1 MYIYIIN
8 IEFFITL
15 IINIYFFVNL
25 RNYYIVISHFHK
37 TMKKGALTLKEQYML
52 YGLVQNPQMTDKE
65 LSETIKLKHSTA
77 TAIRHRLRN
86 YEFFRT
92 LVIPRLQNLGCD
104 MLVAIYTS
112 FSPLIPLEERIRITE
127 PTIEVFDEIFLSV
140 GEQDK
145 GFSLSL
151 SKDYATI
158 GNIND
163 IRTQTFGGRGLLEDE
178 YPNMVVFPF
187 TISKIYR
194 YLDFAPLLKTHF
206 KIDFETEK
214 TIRNYGSQDNTNV
227 MFMETEKNVYYLL
240 VKYPEMSDDDIGKE
254 LGVSRHTVSRIRR
267 GFEKDKLIRKINIP
281 DLKKL
286 GFEILTFTHIRFD
299 PRNPP
304 DMERDEAA
312 VLMDNSTIFMACRM
326 YETVMLS
333 IHYNYEA
340 YKGDKTKM
348 MQILRENKWI
358 AKDPVV
364 RTYGL
369 NTMIFIKDFKFA
381 PIARKI
387 VGCTLLI

>member
-1 MYIYIIN
+1 
-8 IEFFITL
+8 
-15 IINIYFFVNL
+15 
-25 RNYYIVISHFHK
+25 
-37 TMKKGALTLKEQYML
+37 MKKSTLTRKEQYML
-52 YGLVQNPQMTDKE
+52 YGLTQNPQMTDKE
-65 LSETIKLKHSTA
+65 LSETIRLKHSTA

-86 YEFFRT
+86 NEYFRT
-92 LVIPRLQNLGCD
+92 LIIPRLQNLGCN

-127 PTIEVFDEIFLSV
+127 RTIEVFDEIFLSV

-178 YPNMVVFPF
+178 YPSMIVFPF

-194 YLDFAPLLKTHF
+194 YFDFAPLLRNHF
-206 KIDFETEK
+206 ELDFEIEK
-214 TIRNYGSQDNTNV
+214 TVRNYGARDSTNV
-227 MFMETEKNVYYLL
+227 MFSETEKNVYYLV
-240 VKYPEMSDDDIGKE
+240 VKYPEMSDDEIGKE
-254 LGVSRHTVSRIRR
+254 LGISRHTVSRIRR
-267 GFEKDKLIRKINIP
+267 GFEKDNLLRKINIP

-286 GFEILTFTHIRFD
+286 GFQILTFTHIRFD

-312 VLMDNSTIFMACRM
+312 VLMSDSTIFMASRM

-333 IHYNYEA
+333 IQYDYDE
-340 YKGDKTKM
+340 YKQDRTKM

-358 AKDPVV
+358 VKDPVM